1 MGNYLGMST
10 WNMQTVRYLKQRIAV
25 EDHLSLKNQTDHR
38 VCWDGVH
45 TAFYGVLPPSSA
57 SLIYRALNLTK
68 TVGQYFFFGCIQ
80 FVSF

>member
-10 WNMQTVRYLKQRIAV
+10 WNMQTVCYLKQRRAV

-38 VCWDGVH
+38 ACWDGVH
-45 TAFYGVLPPSSA
+45 TAFYGVLPLISA
-57 SLIYRALNLTK
+57 RALNLTK